1 MTSSPVRTA
10 LANPNELERTAG
22 LAPILASLDAEN
34 LDAIVGAYEAT
45 FTNVGPGAVAVELL
59 AEAWSK
65 IDPAGAIE
73 RIRGWKPYR
82 QNMAVPALMRSWAR
96 RDPPAARAA
105 LETIQPEEL
114 RDKATTAMILGWA
127 ESGDPAVWD
136 SYVAGLPFGRAAAY
150 DLMRLLGAREGVDAL
165 LRRAENVP
173 EDTDDRF
180 RAHALQN
187 AVEIAAQIDPERAAA
202 FAEQHRGEGG
212 GLERIVAMRW
222 ATSDG
227 PRAMEW
233 AQSRPDPV
241 REPALRAAFEYWL
254 WSDRLAA
261 LDWAGNQPDPMV
273 AGVLDLYAN
282 ALGKTEPGGRSRSA
296 PASQTRPNGAEPRR
310 LAQAWLA
317 QQPEVAAAWLE
328 QNGLAD
334 LVRRI
339 GAPPMPERSTDGGA
353 QRREGRM
360 TFRTLASSR
369 SQSSRMR
376 SPPPGALEPGTNE
389 FDQWIPSFG
398 LSIGVIR
405 QSGSAFQQ
413 NNLRPPDD
421 TFPPP
426 GPSRAR
432 HRRARLPGRPAL
444 GLHRRADDAGN
455 RLRPDAPAPVRPR

>member
-1 MTSSPVRTA
+1 LKTNGPRATALIGATALIAAAFALGYYVGLPGGLRAGGDASDVESVRTA

-22 LAPILASLDAEN
+22 LAPILASLDARN

-82 QNMAVPALMRSWAR
+82 QNMALPALLRSWAR
-96 RDPPAARAA
+96 RDPPSARAA
-105 LETIQPEEL
+105 LETIEPEEL

-150 DLMRLLGAREGVDAL
+150 DLMRLIGAREGVDAL
-165 LRRAENVP
+165 LHRAENVP

-187 AVEIAAQIDPERAAA
+187 AVEIAARIDPERAAA
-202 FAEQHRGEGG
+202 YAEQHRGEGG

-254 WSDRLAA
+254 WSDPPAA
-261 LDWAGNQPDPMV
+261 LDWARNQPDPMI
-273 AGVLDLYAN
+273 AGVLDLYAI
-282 ALGKTEPGGRSRSA
+282 ALGKTEPVRALEISA
-296 PASQTRPNGAEPRR
+296 GIADEAERRRTQT
-310 LAQAWLA
+310 LVAQAWLA
-317 QQPEVAAAWLE
+317 QQPAVAAAWLE
-328 QNGLAD
+328 QHGLAD
-334 LVRRI
+334 LVAEKRR
-339 GAPPMPERSTDGGA
+339 AAMPGA
-353 QRREGRM
+353 QPMG
-360 TFRTLASSR
+360 
-369 SQSSRMR
+369 Q
-376 SPPPGALEPGTNE
+376 
-389 FDQWIPSFG
+389 PSG
-398 LSIGVIR
+398 EKVE
-405 QSGSAFQQ
+405 
-413 NNLRPPDD
+413 
-421 TFPPP
+421 
-426 GPSRAR
+426 
-432 HRRARLPGRPAL
+432 
-444 GLHRRADDAGN
+444 
-455 RLRPDAPAPVRPR
+455 